1 MLIFKILVEISILI
15 RVMAGDIEF
24 LIFLEDGIF
33 VFCVMMF
40 IYFMVFFYVYRG
52 TDFEKV
58 MKEVAE
64 ICVKD

>member
-1 MLIFKILVEISILI
+1 
-15 RVMAGDIEF
+15 MAGDIEF

-52 TDFEKV
+52 IDFEKV
-58 MKEVAE
+58 MKEVVE

>member
-1 MLIFKILVEISILI
+1 MLIFKILISI

-52 TDFEKV
+52 IDFEKV
-58 MKEVAE
+58 MKEVVE

>member
-1 MLIFKILVEISILI
+1 
-15 RVMAGDIEF
+15 MAGDIEF

-33 VFCVMMF
+33 VFCVMMC
-40 IYFMVFFYVYRG
+40 INFMVFFYVYRG

>member
-1 MLIFKILVEISILI
+1 MLIFKIVISI

-24 LIFLEDGIF
+24 LIFLEDGSF

-40 IYFMVFFYVYRG
+40 INFMVFFYVYRG

>member
-1 MLIFKILVEISILI
+1 MLIFKISISI

-24 LIFLEDGIF
+24 LIFLEDGSF

-40 IYFMVFFYVYRG
+40 INFMVFFYVYRG
-52 TDFEKV
+52 IDFEKV

>member
-1 MLIFKILVEISILI
+1 
-15 RVMAGDIEF
+15 MAGDIEF

-52 TDFEKV
+52 IDFEKV

>member
-1 MLIFKILVEISILI
+1 
-15 RVMAGDIEF
+15 MAGDIEF

-52 TDFEKV
+52 IDFEKF
-58 MKEVAE
+58 MKEVVE

>member
-33 VFCVMMF
+33 VFCVMMC
-40 IYFMVFFYVYRG
+40 INFMVFFYVYRG

>member
-1 MLIFKILVEISILI
+1 MLIFKIVISI

-52 TDFEKV
+52 IDFEKV